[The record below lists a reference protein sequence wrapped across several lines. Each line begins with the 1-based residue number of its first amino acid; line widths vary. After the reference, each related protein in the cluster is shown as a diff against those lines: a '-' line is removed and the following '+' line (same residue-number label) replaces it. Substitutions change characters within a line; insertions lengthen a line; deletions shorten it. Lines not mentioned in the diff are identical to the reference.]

1 MTIHYLFSIR
11 DLGGEHK
18 EETIRA
24 DLNPCT
30 FSRELDGQSLIGGGT
45 SNSNITSDLKLRSQE
60 RARQIKRA
68 REEFLSLSGASDLK
82 INSTTSVGYLP
93 LKKENSYWKRK
104 FEKTKNKPIS
114 NNAASKDNQ
123 KNESVQNKYTTG
135 NVEYEND
142 QTEITSYGTQF
153 NENHSANDT
162 TFLSKS
168 YSCPS
173 SPRL

>member
-1 MTIHYLFSIR
+1 MIS
-11 DLGGEHK
+11 
-18 EETIRA
+18 
-24 DLNPCT
+24 
-30 FSRELDGQSLIGGGT
+30 DGTPNI
-45 SNSNITSDLKLRSQE
+45 NITTDLKLRSQE
-60 RARQIKRA
+60 RAKQIKRA

-82 INSTTSVGYLP
+82 INSTSSVGYLP
-93 LKKENSYWKRK
+93 LQKENSYWKRK
-104 FEKTKNKPIS
+104 FEKTKNVSTS
-114 NNAASKDNQ
+114 NNAVSRAHQ
-123 KNESVQNKYTTG
+123 KNKPVQNKYTTG

>member
-24 DLNPCT
+24 DLNPCK

-104 FEKTKNKPIS
+104 FEKTKNASIS
-114 NNAASKDNQ
+114 NNAVSKGNQ
-123 KNESVQNKYTTG
+123 KNKPVQGKYTTG
-135 NVEYEND
+135 NVVHENEEPKD
-142 QTEITSYGTQF
+142 KMYGTQF
-153 NENHSANDT
+153 NQNDT
-162 TFLSKS
+162 SFLAKS